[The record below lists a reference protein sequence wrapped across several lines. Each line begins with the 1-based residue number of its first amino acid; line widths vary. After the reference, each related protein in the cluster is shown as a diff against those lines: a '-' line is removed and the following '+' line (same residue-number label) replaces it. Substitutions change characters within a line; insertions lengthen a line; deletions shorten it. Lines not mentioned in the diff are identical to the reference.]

1 MACEVTVRRLQVAQ
15 HHFGQIRHRNT
26 SQDLADMDI
35 SQSGLVS
42 LLESQLEFVEL

>member
-26 SQDLADMDI
+26 SQGLADI